1 MLVRKLFCV
10 LLCVLLLLGLTA
22 CGGGAP
28 MEKESM
34 DMYAPEAP
42 AVQESGLQK
51 AEESMTTSLP
61 ADRKL
66 IRTIIIDAE
75 TEDLTTLTDEL
86 NVRITELGGYVESK
100 NLRNGSS
107 YSGYV
112 TRTLAMTVRIPL
124 EKADAFVS
132 RVSENSNI
140 VSSTEAVDDVTL
152 KYVDTESHV
161 KALETEQERLL
172 ALLEK
177 AETLKDILTLEDKL
191 AEVRYQL
198 ERYASQLRN
207 LDNQV
212 TYATIHLT
220 VTEVK
225 EYTPIIEE
233 EPTVWEKISEGF
245 GRSISD
251 IWEGLTN
258 LFVWIVVNSPYLL
271 ILGIIGA
278 VVYIKCFRW
287 RIPRRRRNP
296 PKEKTE

>member
-10 LLCVLLLLGLTA
+10 LLSALLILGLTA
-22 CGGGAP
+22 CGSSAP
-28 MEKESM
+28 KENAAM

-42 AVQESGLQK
+42 AEMESGLQK
-51 AEESMTTSLP
+51 AEESVTTSLP

-66 IRTIIIDAE
+66 IRTITIDAE
-75 TEDLTTLTDEL
+75 TEDLTTLTEEL
-86 NVRITELGGYVESK
+86 NARITELGGYVESK

-112 TRTLAMTVRIPL
+112 TRTLSMTVRIPL
-124 EKADAFVS
+124 EKADAFVN
-132 RVSENSNI
+132 RVSEKSNI

-258 LFVWIVVNSPYLL
+258 LFIWIVVNSPYLL
-271 ILGIIGA
+271 ILGGIGA

-287 RIPRRRRNP
+287 RIPRRRRTP